1 VLIYVDGVECLYKL
15 SCSCMLQVEGELTA
29 VTTQRDRL
37 VAESEDKIKATTNTV
52 DDLRQEK
59 QQLLMQ
65 LDERQRCRVIV

>member
-1 VLIYVDGVECLYKL
+1 
-15 SCSCMLQVEGELTA
+15 MLQVEGQLTA
-29 VTTQRDRL
+29 VTTQHDRL

-65 LDERQRCRVIV
+65 LEERQRCRVIF